1 MLYLIRKDIILQKK
15 TLLIML
21 PILILYL
28 SLTSA
33 IAWIGVLFSIA
44 IIMQSFSVDEK
55 STSHMLLNA
64 LPYTRKEIV
73 NSKYI
78 GAGVFTLLIVLTIF
92 VGNLIVHKEIIQWE
106 QLLLVMSVVAVFI
119 SFAFPF
125 SYLFKSQYLMIGFI
139 VLFVLYVVT
148 INKFI
153 PDLNDRIREAVQMV
167 LSFEQ
172 SLLYTGILLSV
183 ALLYLFSWMLSIR
196 IYSRKVF

>member
-1 MLYLIRKDIILQKK
+1 
-15 TLLIML
+15 ML